1 MLKHEYFGEII
12 VDDWN
17 MFFQKEKLS
26 IPHFEERINVNLM
39 EYDEDFEPIEEMPN
53 EQVLNAY
60 ADTLKKF
67 LADIDNI
74 ILDIQEAAFNRY
86 IRIYAK
92 YYEKP
97 FEVIFE
103 NQKIKKDETN
113 EFHQPLNIDTTEK
126 HFEYM
131 NSILEKIVISKNQ
144 TIVIPLCYDID
155 EEHGLEIKIRNNKVV
170 KVGGIGETTY
180 E

>member
-1 MLKHEYFGEII
+1 MQHDYFGEII
-12 VDDWN
+12 TNDWN
-17 MFFQKEKLS
+17 DFLLKKTIS
-26 IPHFEERINVNLM
+26 IPHFNKSVQVALV
-39 EYDEDFEPIEEMPN
+39 EYDEDFEPLEEEPT
-53 EQVLNAY
+53 EQTLDQY
-60 ADTLKKF
+60 ATTLKEF
-67 LADIDNI
+67 LSNIENI
-74 ILDIQEAAFNRY
+74 ITDIQEATFKRY
-86 IRIYAK
+86 LKLYAK

-103 NQKIKKDETN
+103 NQKIQKPKNQEP
-113 EFHQPLNIDTTEK
+113 HKPLEIDTKEK

-131 NSILEKIVISKNQ
+131 NTILEKIIISNNN

-155 EEHGLEIKIRNNKVV
+155 EEHGLEIKIRNNTVI